1 MILVTR
7 TSMPPFEE
15 YVNEIR
21 DLWDTHWLTNMGPKH
36 QEFEKQLR
44 TFLNVKNIALY
55 TNGHNALECAL
66 EAFNLSGEVITTP
79 FTFASTT
86 HAIVRKGL
94 TPVFA
99 DIMPADCTIDPESIE
114 QLITPQTSAIVPVHV
129 YGHLCD
135 VEAIQEIANKYNLK
149 VIYDAAHAFGVKR
162 DGISAAVFGD
172 ASIFSFHATKVFN
185 SIEGGAIC
193 FGDSNMRTVLDQLKN
208 FGIMGPDKVE
218 RVGGN
223 AKMNEFCAAMGIC
236 NLRHV
241 EDEIK
246 KREKVEYRYR
256 SHLSD
261 VSGITLLEP
270 QPGVEG
276 NHAYFPVFIEEDFG
290 KTRDDVLSAL
300 ASRGIYGRKYFFPLV
315 TDFECYHSV
324 FDSSLTPVA
333 QDRAKRVL
341 TLPMYGDLPLDVV
354 DEICQT
360 ILLLGGKTRSSR

>member
-44 TFLNVKNIALY
+44 TFLNVKNVALY

-99 DIMPADCTIDPESIE
+99 DIKPADCTIDPESIE

-172 ASIFSFHATKVFN
+172 ASMFSFHATKVFN

-208 FGIMGPDKVE
+208 FGIMGPDKV
-218 RVGGN
+218 
-223 AKMNEFCAAMGIC
+223 
-236 NLRHV
+236 
-241 EDEIK
+241 EIK